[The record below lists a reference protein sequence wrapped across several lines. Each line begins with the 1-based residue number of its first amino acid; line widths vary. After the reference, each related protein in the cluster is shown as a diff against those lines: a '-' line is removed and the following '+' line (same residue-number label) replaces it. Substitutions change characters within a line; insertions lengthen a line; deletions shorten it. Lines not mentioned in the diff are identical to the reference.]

1 MSSGAVI
8 FTGPSLRPDEARTL
22 TDATILPPIRRGD
35 LDSIAALKPEA
46 IGIIDGEFY
55 QSLAVSPKEILP
67 LLEAGVKV
75 YGSSSIGALRAVELS
90 KFGMIGV
97 GRVFRLF
104 RAGFLDADDE
114 VAVAY
119 DPSTYQVTSEPL
131 VNTRYMLRAAAQKRI
146 LNHADAAEIVSK
158 MKAAYFPERTRGLLF
173 SVARARIGDER
184 SRTLRRFAETEPHD
198 IKRQDARML
207 IRAMSRVK
215 AARREVCLLRTT

>member
-1 MSSGAVI
+1 MLNGAVI
-8 FTGPSLRPDEARTL
+8 FTGPSLHPDEARAMI
-22 TDATILPPIRRGD
+22 DATILPPIRRSD
-35 LDSIAALKPEA
+35 LESISALKAEA

-90 KFGMIGV
+90 KFGMIGI

-119 DPSTYQVTSEPL
+119 DPSTYRTTSEPL
-131 VNTRYMLRAAAQKRI
+131 VNIRFMLRAAVRKGI
-146 LNHADAAEIVSK
+146 LDRAEAAEIVSNL
-158 MKAAYFPERTRGLLF
+158 KAVYFPERTRSLLF
-173 SVARARIGDER
+173 SLARACIRGGRANE
-184 SRTLRRFAETEPHD
+184 LRRFIESEAPD
-198 IKRQDARML
+198 IKREDARML
-207 IRAMSRVK
+207 VAAMGGS
-215 AARREVCLLRTT
+215 

>member
-1 MSSGAVI
+1 MLNGAVV
-8 FTGPSLRPDEARTL
+8 FTGPSLHPNEARTL
-22 TDATILPPIRRGD
+22 LDATILPPIRRGD
-35 LDSIAALKPEA
+35 LESIAALKPEA

-90 KFGMIGV
+90 KFGMLGV

-119 DPSTYQVTSEPL
+119 DPSTYQATSEPL
-131 VNTRYMLRAAAQKRI
+131 VNTRYMLRAAVRKCI
-146 LNHADAAEIVSK
+146 LTRAEAAEIVSK
-158 MKAAYFPERTRGLLF
+158 MKAVYFPERTRSLLF
-173 SVARARIGDER
+173 SVARRLMGGER
-184 SRTLRRFAETEPHD
+184 SKELRQFVEREAPD
-198 IKRQDARML
+198 IKRQDARMM
-207 IRAMSRVK
+207 IGAMSRVK
-215 AARREVCLLRTT
+215 V